1 MSDDIIQVGRLWHLK
16 LTTIMG
22 LVAYRLH
29 SHMFWV
35 ETNSVD
41 GLRSRDT
48 NDVWDFLADVRN
60 VHQADLVDICEAS
73 CV

>member
-1 MSDDIIQVGRLWHLK
+1 MALEADNNHGTCCRSLAQSGV
-16 LTTIMG
+16 
-22 LVAYRLH
+22 
-29 SHMFWV
+29 WV
-35 ETNSVD
+35 EANSVD

-48 NDVWDFLADVRN
+48 NGVWDFLEDVRN